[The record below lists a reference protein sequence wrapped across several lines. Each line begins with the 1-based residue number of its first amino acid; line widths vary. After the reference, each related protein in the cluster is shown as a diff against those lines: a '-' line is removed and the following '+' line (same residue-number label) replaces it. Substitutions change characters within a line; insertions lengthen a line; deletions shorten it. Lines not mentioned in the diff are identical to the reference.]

1 MNERTQIENELELL
15 ELEERQLLI
24 ERKKVELKQ
33 RLKAITTPDS
43 VDLTIAGI
51 SPEVHKEQKQVSDEA
66 NGAVADV
73 VAQNKKGD
81 TSSVIVEPVTVEPV
95 VAAAP
100 THASVQKQTRRAT
113 LREVFEAVGSSGT
126 VGPHET
132 TVPAVRQAVAE
143 TSLMPSPARKSLHD
157 YECFQNLG
165 PVTTRASTKRPR
177 TVTLEQDKIATVGEE
192 VYVKDDPP
200 YARQTGATPAKRPRT
215 NPHEIVRRYLSNEVD

>member
-51 SPEVHKEQKQVSDEA
+51 SPEVHQEQKQVSDEA
-66 NGAVADV
+66 NAAVADV
-73 VAQNKKGD
+73 VGQNKKED
-81 TSSVIVEPVTVEPV
+81 SSSVIVEPVTVEPV

-113 LREVFEAVGSSGT
+113 LREVFEDVGSSGT
-126 VGPHET
+126 VGPHKT
-132 TVPAVRQAVAE
+132 TVPAVRQADAE
-143 TSLMPSPARKSLHD
+143 TFLMPSPARESLHACEYIQVPD
-157 YECFQNLG
+157 PR
-165 PVTTRASTKRPR
+165 PVTTRASRKRPI
-177 TVTLEQDKIATVGEE
+177 TEDLEPDKIAIVGEE
-192 VYVKDDPP
+192 VYVKNDPP
-200 YARQTGATPAKRPRT
+200 YARQT
-215 NPHEIVRRYLSNEVD
+215 